1 MNGIKTKRI
10 LGEMM
15 ESNDKIRKV
24 MELMK
29 EAKDIVNVPRVCLS
43 DILLKLNQDEILID
57 QQIEVSGYLSNAAY
71 FDFPRTYATTSISD
85 VGDVSKYRREIDKN
99 GEEKMVRDFHFTVK
113 ELYPPLFYNVFSEK
127 DEILCFLYEDPN
139 CMKIDIV
146 YEEDK
151 YTIKMN
157 DQNKYIPVVVS
168 QSVFQKF
175 RNKHVKAL
183 AYVNIMNRE
192 TASMFSENSD
202 SEYKKLIEYFY
213 DPNFMDF
220 KVIYLTLQYIQIESM
235 NCISKVYYNY
245 GLEFA
250 FSNTDVSEDIIIKKI
265 NQVMKKY
272 APTENAPSI
281 PLGNNRRAYFVKE
294 KFSVHYFEKKIGFF
308 SQFSDDIMKQHE
320 ERKEFFEK
328 INEIVDSIHL
338 KCEVSFI
345 SNEEDLKFFEQNKGI
360 EYN

>member
-1 MNGIKTKRI
+1 
-10 LGEMM
+10 
-15 ESNDKIRKV
+15 
-24 MELMK
+24 
-29 EAKDIVNVPRVCLS
+29 
-43 DILLKLNQDEILID
+43 
-57 QQIEVSGYLSNAAY
+57 
-71 FDFPRTYATTSISD
+71 
-85 VGDVSKYRREIDKN
+85 
-99 GEEKMVRDFHFTVK
+99 
-113 ELYPPLFYNVFSEK
+113 
-127 DEILCFLYEDPN
+127 
-139 CMKIDIV
+139 
-146 YEEDK
+146 
-151 YTIKMN
+151 
-157 DQNKYIPVVVS
+157 
-168 QSVFQKF
+168 
-175 RNKHVKAL
+175 
-183 AYVNIMNRE
+183 
-192 TASMFSENSD
+192 
-202 SEYKKLIEYFY
+202 
-213 DPNFMDF
+213 MDF
-220 KVIYLTLQYIQIESM
+220 KGIYLTLQDIQIESM